1 MLPDTAYTRGR
12 EGRAQRARRR
22 PGRTTTPRSG
32 WPQPPT
38 ALVALTVHG
47 NAFTA
52 SPVAPTVRING
63 WPVPVRYGVNQL
75 PVYAAPVV
83 IGVPLL
89 IVVLLALLA

>member
-1 MLPDTAYTRGR
+1 
-12 EGRAQRARRR
+12 
-22 PGRTTTPRSG
+22 
-32 WPQPPT
+32 
-38 ALVALTVHG
+38 VHG